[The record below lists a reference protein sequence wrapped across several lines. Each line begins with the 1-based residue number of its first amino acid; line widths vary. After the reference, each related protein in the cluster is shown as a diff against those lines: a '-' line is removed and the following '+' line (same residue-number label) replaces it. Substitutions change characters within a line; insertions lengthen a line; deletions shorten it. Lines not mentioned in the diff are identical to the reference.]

1 MTAKDT
7 AKDTAKLASIKLID
21 RLQVPLHLV
30 TGKGGVGRSS
40 FAIALG
46 QLLASQGKRTLI
58 LEPADTEGSDSM
70 LGRMLGVRRL
80 QAEAIEVQPNLS
92 IAALVAHVGH
102 ERFLRSL
109 IPMKRLVKAALDSQ
123 ALSRFLVSA
132 PSMYELGIFY
142 HLWLILQEHEY
153 DHVVLDLPATGH
165 TLALTQ
171 LPKQIER
178 IIRKGKV
185 VDALKK
191 GSAWI
196 SQSHSCS
203 TWIVTLPERLPVS
216 EAIDLSH
223 ALVQDHVTT
232 AGFVLNRV
240 PRVTLGTLEEKLVQQ
255 FYQSHP
261 QAIGSR
267 SFERYQNLK
276 ELREELT
283 DIAPVYLMFE
293 ESDVQQRV
301 LDLKTCFTHTKSAK
315 K

>member
-1 MTAKDT
+1 MTAKKT
-7 AKDTAKLASIKLID
+7 AKVTPAKLID

-58 LEPADTEGSDSM
+58 LEPADAEGSESM

-80 QAEAIEVQPNLS
+80 QAQAIEVQTNLS
-92 IAALVAHVGH
+92 IAALVANVGH

-142 HLWLILQEHEY
+142 HLWLILQENEY

-178 IIRKGKV
+178 IIRKGKM

-191 GSAWI
+191 GSEWI
-196 SQSHSCS
+196 SQPQSCS

-223 ALVQDHVTT
+223 ALSQDHVTT

-240 PRVTLGTLEEKLVQQ
+240 PRAELEQLEEELVQR
-255 FYQSHP
+255 FYQLHP
-261 QAIGSR
+261 QAMGSR

-276 ELREELT
+276 DLRQELEDL
-283 DIAPVYLMFE
+283 APVYLMFE
-293 ESDVQQRV
+293 ESESQQRV
-301 LDLKTCFTHTKSAK
+301 LDLQACFTQKLTVKG
-315 K
+315 